1 MLDRPE
7 ASMTPVRRFRA
18 SRFALLGVVVALVIA
33 IPAVLLA
40 AWPTCGCTSP
50 PDLAVINYSREDA
63 SVTWRG
69 QGLLGTGILGISGS
83 ATVLACTTYSYTL
96 HPGPVDVSISD
107 ASDALSVR
115 LEVPDGAGRGAH
127 AAIIVIRADGH
138 IAEPVH
144 QPPAGGYPEDPLCN

>member
-18 SRFALLGVVVALVIA
+18 RRFALLGVVVALVIA
-33 IPAVLLA
+33 IPAVLFA
-40 AWPTCGCTSP
+40 AWPSCGCTSP
-50 PDLAVINYSREDA
+50 PDLAIINYAREDVGV
-63 SVTWRG
+63 SWQG
-69 QGLLGTGILGISGS
+69 QGLFGTGILGISGS
-83 ATVLACTTYSYTL
+83 VTVPACTSYSYTL
-96 HPGPVDVSISD
+96 HPGPVDVSIRD

-115 LEVPDGAGRGAH
+115 LEVPKGEGRGAR
-127 AAIIVIRADGH
+127 AAIIVISADGH